1 MSNEGTED
9 EKSRSSKIRELY
21 RYDKMSNQ
29 VLKVDRRLQTIQTD
43 PLRDADLSNPKS
55 VSGLISIR
63 DMGTRVQ
70 HRMTEDEVDRAKREV
85 QLSNK
90 KMEEKRAP
98 NAWQMQS
105 NATVLDLRT
114 VPSGSGYYP
123 TDTENGKVYENIL
136 RWVTDLLGDD
146 VPHEVIL
153 ETADT
158 FIQMLKSDDDKA
170 DGFIDKKREE
180 IESELDLR
188 ISPARFTELFKL
200 VKGLTDY
207 KPRADEDGESGVP
220 ILTTGSSDTDG
231 EEDNL
236 NALEQE
242 VIIAEEEEEE
252 MEVEGRTTGAPKDTP
267 SKKSRLVFN
276 GESDDI
282 IEFKMPGFRRLS
294 ISFVNEA
301 SIKGLLE
308 QWLGGTYK
316 GNATIDNVCNNI
328 IRAISNSKGDSEQLQ
343 KVIRDYLDPHS
354 QQELI
359 DYLLEDYQRLSWGLR
374 LSYATDDEKI
384 QILSEMSSK
393 GLDSLCAEFENGST
407 LHVKEATG
415 DTNLSDDDENNK
427 DRFKRRKTTNILE
440 IPPTID
446 LDNFKLDQTHG
457 LMTVTRVTLPEGS
470 FKRLKPT
477 YEEIHI
483 PPPEKSTIDYD
494 LISISELPEWAR
506 KAFPSEETQ
515 HLNAIQSKVYPI
527 AFKTDKNM
535 LVCSPTGSGKTNI
548 AMLSILRAL
557 SKNYNE
563 ETDKFNL
570 RRFKVVYIAPLKALV
585 HEQLG
590 EFQRRLGPLGIKVL
604 ELTGDTK
611 VNRREID
618 ESQILIAT
626 PEKWDIIT
634 RKLDDSSLTHSVQL
648 IIIDEIHLLHDK
660 RGPVIESIVAR
671 TLWSKYTLSVPRI
684 VGLSATL
691 PNFADV
697 QKFLRVPEEGLFNF
711 DSSYRPCPLSQQF
724 CGIKEKNSLKRLAAM
739 NEACFDKVLE
749 SLEGKNQVIIF
760 VHSRAETA
768 RTAKWLK
775 DKFFEEERGN
785 LLLHSETGSQD
796 ILKSESQ
803 NVQDPNLQG
812 LIPYSIG
819 IHHAG
824 LSKNDRTL
832 SEDLFADGLLKIL
845 VSTAT
850 LAWGVNLPAHTVII
864 KGTDVYS
871 PELGIWVQLS
881 VQDVIQMLGRAGRP
895 RYDTHGEGIII
906 TNQSD
911 IQYYL
916 TILNEQLPIESQFVS
931 KLVDNLNAEVVL
943 GNVRSRTDG
952 IDWLSYTYLFV
963 RMLTSPDVYN
973 VKNLEDD
980 PTLQTLR
987 GSLIHTAL
995 QILHNQGLVLYN
1007 PYSGL
1012 VEPTELGRIASYFY
1026 IESNSISLYSKE
1038 LDERSTQMD
1047 VFRIFSQ
1054 SSEFKYI
1061 IIRQEERKEFGAL
1074 YEKVPIPI
1082 KENIDDPL
1090 SKVNV
1095 LLQAYIS
1102 NMKFEGFALNADM
1115 VFIQQ
1120 NAGRLLRAMYELCLR
1135 SEWPNLTKL
1144 LLNLC
1149 KSVENRM
1156 WGTSSPFRQFKRCP
1170 SSVIKK
1176 AEASTI
1182 PWVEYLSLQTPSE
1195 VGRAIRLE
1203 KYGKL
1208 VYDLLKRFPQV
1219 ELKCSVQPITPS
1231 LITFGLEIQ
1240 PNWIWDTN
1248 LHGSGEPFVIV
1259 VEDVDG
1265 SNILY
1270 YDSIIVKPEQIGSD
1284 ILLDFS
1290 VQLTQAQQKR
1300 LPPNIF
1306 VSVISERWYHSEL
1319 QVAVH
1324 LDNIIMPK
1332 KFSPPSE
1339 LERVEPIGVGV
1350 LGNEEFANMFEF
1362 GKFNYLQSNVFEAVY
1377 ESDDNLFVGAP
1388 KGSGKTVLAEL
1399 ALLHHWK
1406 KNGGRAV
1413 FISPNQEM
1421 IDETFKS
1428 WEGRF
1433 SGLAGEKV
1441 IGKLEGNPQ
1450 LDLRTLTK
1458 SHLTLSTPSQFD
1470 TISRRWKQR
1479 KVIQNLEL
1487 IIFDDI
1493 HELNNGMAGA
1503 VYETII
1509 SRIIFMKEQL
1519 SKNVRII
1526 ALSTCLSDAQGL
1538 AAWMGIDKSNVFNFS
1553 PHDRPEPI
1561 RIHLQE
1567 FENVEHKTVPLS
1579 MIRRAFETLYH
1590 NAGSSATPIVYVADR
1605 VVAIDAGM
1613 KFSQL
1618 ARVKEWDLIRTDSD
1632 QLETYLSHM
1641 RDPGLK
1647 KLLRNGIGVLYRD
1660 MDKKDMRI
1668 IRKLYAYG
1676 ALSILLTASDLAAL
1690 PLRSNTIIVLGTQIF
1705 EEREQRLVD
1714 YPVSVL
1720 LEMVGNVERASA
1732 TAPGKVFVLI
1742 SGKKRPF
1749 YKKFLEEPLP
1759 IESFM
1764 YFHIHDFLINEI
1776 SNSTIQTRQDCVDW
1790 ITYTYFYR
1798 RIHANPTF
1806 YGVKDVSAHGISAY
1820 LTELVESTLDDL
1832 IETTLVEIEDIKEE
1846 NVGTSTSVDA
1856 SGAILPLNGCL
1867 ISAHNNISFST
1878 MSTLIEGL
1886 SNDST
1891 SRDILEAL
1899 SQASEF
1905 EAIRVRPDDYT
1916 KLLKLQKVLPM
1927 KFSKKFDGDITAFK
1941 TFILLQAY
1949 FSRLELPL
1957 EFQLDLN
1964 SIIRKADQLIS
1975 AVVDILAGNGML
1987 NATTAMDISQMIIQG
2002 CWDID
2007 SPLRQIPY
2015 FDKTILEKCEA
2026 KNIETVYDIMAL
2038 EDEDREEVLTLPHK
2052 KLLQVAAFIN
2062 TYPNIEMKYTFTQG
2076 SSIRAG
2082 ETNSITVNITRDAEP
2097 ETLEVVSEKYPVKKL
2112 EQWWIAIGERAR
2124 KELYAVKK
2132 VSLSKIT
2139 QEYEL
2144 SFVIEEVGM
2153 HTLTIWCICDSYLD
2167 ADKEVSFDIEAI

>member
-1 MSNEGTED
+1 
-9 EKSRSSKIRELY
+9 
-21 RYDKMSNQ
+21 
-29 VLKVDRRLQTIQTD
+29 
-43 PLRDADLSNPKS
+43 
-55 VSGLISIR
+55 
-63 DMGTRVQ
+63 
-70 HRMTEDEVDRAKREV
+70 MTEDEVDRAKREV

-2112 EQWWIAIGERAR
+2112 EHWWIAIGERAR

>member
-1 MSNEGTED
+1 MSTKGTED
-9 EKSRSSKIRELY
+9 EESRSSKIRELY

-29 VLKVDRRLQTIQTD
+29 VLKVDRRFQTVQTD

-55 VSGLISIR
+55 VSGLISIK

-70 HRMTEDEVDRAKREV
+70 HGMTEDKVDRARREV

-90 KMEEKRAP
+90 KMEEKRSP

-105 NATVLDLRT
+105 NATVLDFRT
-114 VPSGSGYYP
+114 TPSGSGYCP
-123 TDTENGKVYENIL
+123 TDTENGEVYENIL

-146 VPHEVIL
+146 VPHDIIL
-153 ETADT
+153 EMADT
-158 FIQMLKSDDDKA
+158 FIQMLKSNDDKA
-170 DGFIDKKREE
+170 DGFIDEKREE

-200 VKGLTDY
+200 VRRLTDY
-207 KPRADEDGESGVP
+207 GHTADEAEGSGVP
-220 ILTTGSSDTDG
+220 ILTTGTSDTDG

-242 VIIAEEEEEE
+242 VIIAEEEERE
-252 MEVEGRTTGAPKDTP
+252 MEGSITGAPTDTP
-267 SKKSRLVFN
+267 SGKARLVFN

-282 IEFKMPGFRRLS
+282 IEFKIPSSQRLP
-294 ISFVNEA
+294 ISLVNET
-301 SIKGLLE
+301 SVKRLLK
-308 QWLGGTYK
+308 QWLEGTYK
-316 GNATIDNVCNNI
+316 GNTTIDNVCDNI
-328 IRAISNSKGDSEQLQ
+328 IHALVNSKEDPEQWQ
-343 KVIRDYLDPHS
+343 KVIGDYLDPHN

-359 DYLLEDYQRLSWGLR
+359 DYLQEEYQRLSWGLR
-374 LSYATDDEKI
+374 LSYATHDEKI

-393 GLDSLCAEFENGST
+393 GLDSLSAEFESGST
-407 LHVKEATG
+407 LQTKKAIE
-415 DTNLSDDDENNK
+415 DTDVSNDDEDSN
-427 DRFKRRKTTNILE
+427 DRLKKRKTTNTLE
-440 IPPTID
+440 LPPTID
-446 LDNFKLDQTHG
+446 LDNFKLDQSRG

-470 FKRLKPT
+470 FKRIKST

-483 PPPEKSTIDYD
+483 PPPEKSIIDYD

-506 KAFPSEETQ
+506 KVFPSEETQ
-515 HLNAIQSKVYPI
+515 YLNAIQSKVYPI

-548 AMLSILRAL
+548 AMLCVLRAL
-557 SKNYNE
+557 SKYYNE
-563 ETDKFNL
+563 ESDKL
-570 RRFKVVYIAPLKALV
+570 SLKRFKVVYIAPLKALV

-590 EFQRRLGPLGIKVL
+590 EFQRRLGPLGIKVS

-618 ESQILIAT
+618 ESHILIAT

-671 TLWSKYTLSVPRI
+671 TLWSKYAPSVPRI

-691 PNFADV
+691 PNFTDV

-724 CGIKEKNSLKRLAAM
+724 CGIKERNSLKRLAAM

-775 DKFFEEERGN
+775 DKFFEEERGT

-871 PELGIWVQLS
+871 PDLGIWVQLS

-911 IQYYL
+911 VQYYL

-943 GNVRSRTDG
+943 GNVKSRTDG

-963 RMLTSPDVYN
+963 RMLTSPDLYN

-980 PTLQTLR
+980 PTLYALR
-987 GSLIHTAL
+987 ESLIHTAL
-995 QILHNQGLVLYN
+995 QILHDRGLVLYN

-1038 LDERSTQMD
+1038 LNERSTQMD

-1082 KENIDDPL
+1082 KETIDDPL

-1135 SEWPNLTKL
+1135 SGWPNLTKL

-1170 SSVIKK
+1170 LDVIKK

-1208 VYDLLKRFPQV
+1208 AYDLLKRFPQV
-1219 ELKCSVQPITPS
+1219 ELKCAVQPITPS
-1231 LITFGLEIQ
+1231 LITFDLEIQ

-1270 YDSIIVKPEQIGSD
+1270 YDSIIVKPEQIGSE

-1324 LDNIIMPK
+1324 LDNIIMPR
-1332 KFSPPSE
+1332 KFSPPNE
-1339 LERVEPIGVGV
+1339 LERIEPIDVSV
-1350 LGNEEFANMFEF
+1350 LGSEEFANIFEF
-1362 GKFNYLQSNVFEAVY
+1362 EKFNHLQSNVFEAVY

-1406 KNGGRAV
+1406 KSGGRAV
-1413 FISPNQEM
+1413 FISPNQKM
-1421 IDETFKS
+1421 IDATFKS

-1433 SGLAGEKV
+1433 SELAGGKV

-1470 TISRRWKQR
+1470 AISRRWKQR
-1479 KVIQNLEL
+1479 KIIQNLEL
-1487 IIFDDI
+1487 LIFDDI

-1509 SRIIFMKEQL
+1509 SRMIFVKEQL
-1519 SKNVRII
+1519 SKNTRII

-1538 AAWMGIDKSNVFNFS
+1538 AAWIGIDKSNVFNFS
-1553 PHDRPEPI
+1553 PHDRAEPI

-1567 FENVEHKTVPLS
+1567 FENIAHKTVPLS
-1579 MIRRAFETLYH
+1579 MVRRTFETLYH
-1590 NAGSSATPIVYVADR
+1590 NADSSATPIVYVADR
-1605 VVAIDAGM
+1605 AAAIDVGL
-1613 KFSQL
+1613 KFSQF
-1618 ARVKEWDLIRTDSD
+1618 AQMKEWDLVHTDND
-1632 QLETYLSHM
+1632 QLEVYLTHL
-1641 RDPGLK
+1641 RDLGIK
-1647 KLLRNGIGVLYRD
+1647 KLLRNGIGILYRD

-1676 ALSILLTASDLAAL
+1676 ALSVLLITSDLATL
-1690 PLRSNTIIVLGTQIF
+1690 PMKSNTVIVLGTQIF
-1705 EEREQRLVD
+1705 EEKEQRLVN
-1714 YPVSVL
+1714 YPVSIL
-1720 LEMVGNVERASA
+1720 LEMVGNAERTSA
-1732 TAPGKVFVLI
+1732 TEPGKVFVLI

-1806 YGVKDVSAHGISAY
+1806 YGVKDVSAQGISAY
-1820 LTELVESTLDDL
+1820 LTELVESALDDL
-1832 IETTLVEIEDIKEE
+1832 IETTLVETEDIKGESIR
-1846 NVGTSTSVDA
+1846 TSTSVDA
-1856 SGAILPLNGCL
+1856 SGTILPLNGCL

-1878 MSTLIEGL
+1878 MKTLIEGL

-1891 SRDILEAL
+1891 SRDILEVL

-1905 EAIRVRPDDYT
+1905 DTIRVGPDDYT
-1916 KLLKLQKVLPM
+1916 KLLKLQNVLPM
-1927 KFSKKFDGDITAFK
+1927 KFSRKSNVDITAFK

-1964 SIIRKADQLIS
+1964 SIIQKADRLIS

-1987 NATTAMDISQMIIQG
+1987 NATRAMDISQMIIQG

-2015 FDKTILEKCEA
+2015 FDKAILEKCAA

-2076 SSIRAG
+2076 SSIKVG
-2082 ETNSITVNITRDAEP
+2082 ETKSITVNITRDAEP
-2097 ETLEVVSEKYPVKKL
+2097 ETLEVVSEKYPGKKL
-2112 EQWWIAIGERAR
+2112 EHWWIAIGERAR

-2144 SFVIEEVGM
+2144 SFVIEEAGM

-2167 ADKEVSFDIEAI
+2167 ADKEVSFDIEAV